1 MYKFIK
7 KKMKILD
14 QSGKIELNVS
24 ICWEDNQL
32 PKEHIS
38 RSSLS
43 CMDLISFRDLFV
55 KWKSAAVTESNLG
68 GGE

>member
-1 MYKFIK
+1 
-7 KKMKILD
+7 MKILD

-24 ICWEDNQL
+24 ICWEHNQL

-38 RSSLS
+38 GSSLS

-55 KWKSAAVTESNLG
+55 K
-68 GGE
+68 